1 MKGTRTSH
9 APELQRIVDSALIAI
24 VRGSFATTRL
34 LRIAETLH
42 SAGIDVLEVTLNSRD
57 ALTHIETLRNSLPES
72 MLVGAGTVRT
82 AQHVELVRQA
92 GAQFALSP
100 NLDPAAV
107 ATAHRLGLVFIP
119 GVLTPT
125 EVHTA
130 SNLGCTAVKL
140 FPATTLGSSYIR
152 SLRAVFD
159 DMAFIPTGGITA
171 SNVGEF
177 RQAGAVAVGVG
188 SALVSSHTGGDEDL
202 LSRAT
207 AMRISWDEAT

>member
-1 MKGTRTSH
+1 MKTTHTSH
-9 APELQRIVDSALIAI
+9 PPELQRIMDSALIAI
-24 VRGSFATTRL
+24 VRGSFASTRL

-42 SAGIDVLEVTLNSRD
+42 SAGIEVLEVTMNSRD
-57 ALTHIETLRNSLPES
+57 ALTHIETLRTALPES

-82 AQHVELVRQA
+82 ARHVELAHQA

-107 ATAHRLGLVFIP
+107 AAAHRLGLVFIP

-130 SNLGCTAVKL
+130 SQLGCTAVKL
-140 FPATTLGSSYIR
+140 FPACTLGPSYIR

-177 RQAGAVAVGVG
+177 RQAGAIAVGVG
-188 SALVSSHTGGDEDL
+188 SALVSSRPGGDDDL
-202 LSRAT
+202 FSRAT
-207 AMRISWDEAT
+207 AMRINWDEAA